1 MERET
6 CRNAAPKARERGFRC
21 SECNSVWHLLRAYDW
36 GCSWEMVPTPG
47 FCPQCGREVER

>member
-21 SECNSVWHLLRAYDW
+21 SECNSVWHLLRAYD
-36 GCSWEMVPTPG
+36 GDCSWEMVPTPG
-47 FCPQCGREVER
+47 FCPQCGRKVE